1 MLEPGVIDLN
11 LDDLSDEELAA
22 LVEDAKRRL
31 AARQTRAAIAQSLEL
46 AVDRVLAPN
55 LNLMGDEWEHGRVS
69 WDGSTVTVTALSPEE
84 YLDLDLSDPEPE
96 PEPEPSVREWAAGMG
111 VAAGERIRYEG
122 VVYVVVQ
129 AHTTQDGWRPD
140 AVPALYRMEG

>member
-22 LVEDAKRRL
+22 LVEDAKREL
-31 AARQTRAAIAQSLEL
+31 AGRQTRGAIARSLEL

-55 LNLMGDEWEHGRVS
+55 LNLMWDEWEHGRVS

-96 PEPEPSVREWAAGMG
+96 PEPEPAVRDWAAGMG

-140 AVPALYRMEG
+140 AVPALYRTEG

>member
-31 AARQTRAAIAQSLEL
+31 AARQTRGAIAESLVL
-46 AVDRVLAPN
+46 AVDRVIGPN
-55 LNLMGDEWEHGRVS
+55 LNLMEESWSHGRVS
-69 WDGSTVTVTALSPEE
+69 WDGSTVAVTALSPEE

-96 PEPEPSVREWAAGMG
+96 PEPEPAVRDWAAGMG

-122 VVYVVVQ
+122 VVYVAVQ

-140 AVPALYRMEG
+140 ALPALYKRE

>member
-69 WDGSTVTVTALSPEE
+69 WDGTTVTVTALSPEE

-111 VAAGERIRYEG
+111 VAAGDRIRYEG
-122 VVYVVVQ
+122 AVYVVVQ

>member
-96 PEPEPSVREWAAGMG
+96 PEPEPSVREWAAGLG
-111 VAAGERIRYEG
+111 VAAGERIRYQDA
-122 VVYVVVQ
+122 VYVVVQ
-129 AHTTQDGWRPD
+129 AHTTQADWRPD

>member
-11 LDDLSDEELAA
+11 LDDLTDEELAA

-31 AARQTRAAIAQSLEL
+31 AARQTRAAIAESLQL

-55 LNLMGDEWEHGRVS
+55 LNLMGESWSSGRVS

-96 PEPEPSVREWAAGMG
+96 PEPEPSARDWAPGMG
-111 VAAGERIRYEG
+111 VAAGDRILCEG

-140 AVPALYRMEG
+140 ALPALYRVEA

>member
-11 LDDLSDEELAA
+11 LDDLTDEELAA
-22 LVEDAKRRL
+22 LVEDAKREL
-31 AARQTRAAIAQSLEL
+31 AGRQTRGAIAQSLEL

-55 LNLMGDEWEHGRVS
+55 LNLMGEDWTVGRVS
-69 WDGSTVTVTALSPEE
+69 WDGSSVTVTALSPEE
-84 YLDLDLSDPEPE
+84 YLDIDLSDPEPE
-96 PEPEPSVREWAAGMG
+96 PEPEPAVREWAAGMG
-111 VAAGERIRYEG
+111 VAAGDRIRYEG
-122 VVYVVVQ
+122 AVYVVVQ

>member
-55 LNLMGDEWEHGRVS
+55 LNLMGGSWSHGRVS
-69 WDGSTVTVTALSPEE
+69 WDGSAVTVTALSPEE

-111 VAAGERIRYEG
+111 VAAGDRIRYQDA
-122 VVYVVVQ
+122 VYVVVQ
-129 AHTTQDGWRPD
+129 AHTTQADWRPD
-140 AVPALYRMEG
+140 AVPALYRLEG

>member
-22 LVEDAKRRL
+22 LVEDAKREL
-31 AARQTRAAIAQSLEL
+31 AGRQTRAAIAQSLEL

-55 LNLMGDEWEHGRVS
+55 LNLRGDEWEHGRVS
-69 WDGSTVTVTALSPEE
+69 WDGSSVTVTALSPEE
-84 YLDLDLSDPEPE
+84 YLDLDLSDPEPD
-96 PEPEPSVREWAAGMG
+96 PEPEPAVREWAAGLG
-111 VAAGERIRYEG
+111 VAAGERIRYQES
-122 VVYVVVQ
+122 VYVVVQ

-140 AVPALYRMEG
+140 AVPALYRLEA

>member
-11 LDDLSDEELAA
+11 LDDLTDEELAA

-55 LNLMGDEWEHGRVS
+55 LNLMGDAWEHGRVS

-84 YLDLDLSDPEPE
+84 YLDLDLSDPEPG
-96 PEPEPSVREWAAGMG
+96 PEPEPSVREWAAGLG

-122 VVYVVVQ
+122 AVYVVVQ

>member
-1 MLEPGVIDLN
+1 MLEPSVIDLN

-22 LVEDAKRRL
+22 LVEDAKREL
-31 AARQTRAAIAQSLEL
+31 AGRQTRGAIAESLML

-55 LNLMGDEWEHGRVS
+55 LNLMGESWEHERVS

-84 YLDLDLSDPEPE
+84 YLDLDLDDPEPE
-96 PEPEPSVREWAAGMG
+96 PEPEPAVRDWAPGMG

-122 VVYVVVQ
+122 VVYVVVR

-140 AVPALYRMEG
+140 ALPTLYRLEG

>member
-31 AARQTRAAIAQSLEL
+31 AARQTRSAIAESLQL
-46 AVDRVLAPN
+46 AVDRVLKPN
-55 LNLMGDEWEHGRVS
+55 LNLMGESWEHDRVA
-69 WDGSTVTVTALSPEE
+69 WDGTTVTVTALSPEE

-96 PEPEPSVREWAAGMG
+96 PEPEPAVRDWAPGMG

-140 AVPALYRMEG
+140 ALPALFRVEG

>member
-11 LDDLSDEELAA
+11 LDELSDEELAQ

-31 AARQTRAAIAQSLEL
+31 AARQTRGAIAESLVL

-55 LNLMGDEWEHGRVS
+55 LNLMGESWEHGRVS

-96 PEPEPSVREWAAGMG
+96 PEPEPVAREWAAGMG
-111 VAAGERIRYEG
+111 VAAGERILYEG
-122 VVYVVVQ
+122 VIYVVVQ

-140 AVPALYRMEG
+140 AVPALYRLGA

>member
-22 LVEDAKRRL
+22 LVEDAKREL
-31 AARQTRAAIAQSLEL
+31 AGRQTRGAIAESLEL

-69 WDGSTVTVTALSPEE
+69 WDVATVTVTALSPEE

-96 PEPEPSVREWAAGMG
+96 PEPEPAVRDWAPGMG

-140 AVPALYRMEG
+140 AVPALYRLEG

>member
-11 LDDLSDEELAA
+11 LDDLSDEELAQ
-22 LVEDAKRRL
+22 LLEDAKRRL
-31 AARQTRAAIAQSLEL
+31 AARQTRSAIAESLQL
-46 AVDRVLAPN
+46 AVDRVLKPN
-55 LNLMGDEWEHGRVS
+55 LNLMGDVWEHGRVS
-69 WDGSTVTVTALSPEE
+69 WDGSAVTVTALSPEE

-96 PEPEPSVREWAAGMG
+96 PEPEPAVREWAPGMG

-129 AHTTQDGWRPD
+129 AHTTQADWRPD

>member
-22 LVEDAKRRL
+22 LVEDAKREL
-31 AARQTRAAIAQSLEL
+31 AGRQTRGAIAQSLEL

-55 LNLMGDEWEHGRVS
+55 LNLMGDEWEHERVS
-69 WDGSTVTVTALSPEE
+69 WDGSAVTVTALSPEE
-84 YLDLDLSDPEPE
+84 YLDIDLSDPEPE

-140 AVPALYRMEG
+140 AVPALYRTEG

>member
-31 AARQTRAAIAQSLEL
+31 AARQTRAAIAESLQL

-55 LNLMGDEWEHGRVS
+55 LNLMGESWEHERVS
-69 WDGSTVTVTALSPEE
+69 WDGSAVTVTALSPEE

-96 PEPEPSVREWAAGMG
+96 PEPEPVAREWAAGMG
-111 VAAGERIRYEG
+111 VAAGDRIRYEG

-140 AVPALYRMEG
+140 AVPALYERE